1 MPYAAFSSLHELRG
15 ELALPISPAARP
27 APTTFS
33 ATPDTSRSRCHL
45 KAKEPPIIPRARL
58 TLSRCPAPKAIDYD
72 LKMSSDAASPLASTS
87 RDLLSSLPLAAEPP
101 AASTSNL
108 LASAAGQ
115 GTPSQQAPRRTNAQ
129 VLSDQLLAEGVKAE
143 QSGRLLKDEAEMW
156 NHNAW

>member
-1 MPYAAFSSLHELRG
+1 
-15 ELALPISPAARP
+15 
-27 APTTFS
+27 
-33 ATPDTSRSRCHL
+33 
-45 KAKEPPIIPRARL
+45 
-58 TLSRCPAPKAIDYD
+58 
-72 LKMSSDAASPLASTS
+72 MSSDAASPLASTS